1 MLISG
6 IHRKELSGGFR
17 QTTNNRMELL
27 AVISG
32 LEALKVTSDVT
43 LYSDSKYVVDGISKG
58 WAANWRTKGW
68 RLSNGKPTLNPDLW
82 ERLLEL
88 CEQHEV
94 EFRWVRGHAG
104 NTGNERADT
113 LATQASKSDSLSID
127 EGYGSTQQANAP
139 EQQSVADHP
148 PTKMTEPGHPCRKCG
163 TPVERRET
171 KRKTRKPNQTYYF
184 EWHLYCPGCKTNYMV
199 ESAKRYL

>member
-6 IHRKELSGGFR
+6 THRKELSGGFR

-32 LEALKVTSDVT
+32 LEALRAPSDVT

-68 RLSNGKPTLNPDLW
+68 RLSNGNPALNPDLW
-82 ERLLEL
+82 QRLLDL
-88 CEQHEV
+88 CEQHRV
-94 EFRWVRGHAG
+94 EFQWVRGHAG

-113 LATQASKSDSLSID
+113 LATQAGKSANLSID
-127 EGYGSTQQANAP
+127 EGYESAEAVSPPQQIRASDSS
-139 EQQSVADHP
+139 Q
-148 PTKMTEPGHPCRKCG
+148 TKMTEPGQDCRKCG
-163 TPVERRET
+163 TPVERRQTSIKE
-171 KRKTRKPNQTYYF
+171 RRPDQTYYF
-184 EWHLYCPGCKTNYMV
+184 EWYLRCPGCKTMYMV